1 MLTAQLQHYL
11 GGQDHSIKVL
21 EDNEV
26 MVVNDDNREVI
37 LDLSLLHLELH
48 DATALTFFSDIT
60 DAPSLIHAYHEAKK
74 SLPFEEDDKQ
84 AYAHVSPYAHN
95 YMMHALE
102 AAQELK
108 NNECQRIAD
117 FVKNLDIY
125 TAVRSCETF
134 FANHANLT
142 LLHVAKEQGWTP
154 LFDHL
159 AIRTGSRSN
168 DSAEYIAD
176 YLIEHHGYSY
186 APIEGQRF
194 YEFDNWS
201 AYILYKQLKNG
212 LLLRLF
218 IDQSD
223 SDTQIIQHWNHA
235 YGYTAHHLG
244 LRCVQAHKKGLHALS
259 ILDVAD
265 KLKKRGMSIMEPTGL
280 YTQGMLEQLF
290 TRPQRDEAL
299 PLSLKKSFDRYDS
312 HLFEVIKNAK
322 LLELVSRRELP
333 NNLKQI
339 YFKEMGLIFEAENP
353 LHSAVFY
360 NFFLPAQAAHV
371 IKTSGQ
377 TEKP

>member
-11 GGQDHSIKVL
+11 GSQDRSIQVL
-21 EDNEV
+21 EGNDI
-26 MVVNDDNREVI
+26 MVLNDDNQEVI
-37 LDLSLLHLELH
+37 LDLSPLRLELQ
-48 DATALTFFSDIT
+48 DVTAMAFFSDIT
-60 DAPSLIHAYHEAKK
+60 DASSLIHAYHEAKK
-74 SLPFEEDDKQ
+74 SLPFEEDD
-84 AYAHVSPYAHN
+84 ALASSRVSSYAHH

-102 AAQELK
+102 RAQNLTTHQ
-108 NNECQRIAD
+108 CQLISD

-125 TAVRSCETF
+125 TAVRCCETF

-142 LLHVAKEQGWTP
+142 LLSVAKEQMWTP

-159 AIRTGSRSN
+159 AIRTGSKSN
-168 DSAEYIAD
+168 NSAQYIAD
-176 YLIEHHGYSY
+176 YLIEHHGYAY

-194 YEFDNWS
+194 YEFDEWS

-212 LLLRLF
+212 MLLRLF

-244 LRCVQAHKKGLHALS
+244 IRCVEAHKKGVHALC
-259 ILDVAD
+259 ILDVAQRLHQKD
-265 KLKKRGMSIMEPTGL
+265 ITTMEPTGL

-290 TRPQRDEAL
+290 TQPQRDEAL
-299 PLSLKKSFDRYDS
+299 PLSLKENFDRYDTN
-312 HLFEVIKNAK
+312 LFDVIKNAK
-322 LLELVSRRELP
+322 LLELVARRELP
-333 NNLKQI
+333 HDFKEL
-339 YFKEMGLIFEAENP
+339 YFKDLGLQFEETNP

-377 TEKP
+377 TEK